1 LAASHGEGE
10 GRPVTAHVIHAR
22 ISVDDKPAALLTIE
36 NALTGTEERPTYR
49 LALDSYAER
58 RTIVAEIKD
67 YERAGK
73 TRLDLRGWPPSR
85 GLTQVAST
93 P

>member
-1 LAASHGEGE
+1 M
-10 GRPVTAHVIHAR
+10 TARIIQAR
-22 ISVDDKPAALLTIE
+22 ISIDDVPAAMLTIE
-36 NALTGTEERPTYR
+36 NALTGTEDRPTYR

-73 TRLDLRGWPPSR
+73 TRLDLLGAAFMAIAEAEACAP
-85 GLTQVAST
+85 
-93 P
+93 